1 MERLVERLGG
11 AAQRGDANTVRQLL
25 ARGVP
30 ADGRGGDSTRRV
42 RPLMEACFWG
52 HLQCVQALI
61 DANAAVDKVDNRGW
75 TALMVACGAG
85 NDQCVSALVNAGA
98 AVDTVNDEGWTALI
112 SACYWG
118 HPECAHA
125 LVNAHADL
133 ELTNLESESA
143 LMVACKN
150 PSLSRPQNE
159 SDAAKMRRELKL
171 EEWRQRKAGCVVALL
186 EGTQPIREDDF
197 PDRVA
202 SFKFACD
209 RLQLLDKVLATSH
222 VKTYAPTRAKAR
234 ALDLKTDAHG
244 IITNFARDRL
254 AA

>member
-1 MERLVERLGG
+1 
-11 AAQRGDANTVRQLL
+11 
-25 ARGVP
+25 
-30 ADGRGGDSTRRV
+30 
-42 RPLMEACFWG
+42 MEACFWG
-52 HLQCVQALI
+52 HVQCAQALI

-85 NDQCVSALVNAGA
+85 NEQCVNALINAGA

-118 HPECAHA
+118 HPDCAHA
-125 LVNAHADL
+125 LVNAHAKT
-133 ELTNLESESA
+133 ELTNRESESA
-143 LMVACKN
+143 LMIACKS
-150 PSLSRPQNE
+150 PSLSRPTYE
-159 SDAAKMRRELKL
+159 SDSGKMRRELKL
-171 EEWRQRKAGCVVALL
+171 EEWRQRKARCVEALL
-186 EGTQPIREDDF
+186 EGTQPIREEDS

-209 RLQLLDKVLATSH
+209 RLQLLGKVLTTSH
-222 VKTYAPTRAKAR
+222 VKTYASTRAKAR

-254 AA
+254 SASSGLPIVEHDPQAKRPSFHAL